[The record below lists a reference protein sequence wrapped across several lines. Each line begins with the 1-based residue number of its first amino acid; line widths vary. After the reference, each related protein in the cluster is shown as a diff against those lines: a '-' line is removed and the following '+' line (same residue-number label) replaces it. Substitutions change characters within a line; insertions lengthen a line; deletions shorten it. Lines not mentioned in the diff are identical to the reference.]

1 MYIEN
6 ERMHAMKPLIADLHM
21 HTLVSGH
28 AFGTIREMAAD
39 AAERKLKLIGITEHG
54 PGVPGTCDPIYYL
67 NFRAAPRMLYGVEI
81 LYGCEVNI
89 CTGGALSLERRYL
102 DALDYAIAGIHGFC
116 FQDEG
121 AAKNTDSV
129 IKCMADPKVRFIS
142 HPDDSR
148 YPMDYPALVKAAKEY
163 GVALEVN
170 NSSLCTS
177 SFRPGCWENYK
188 VMLPLCMEYGVP
200 VIVDSDA
207 HDPAAVGQF
216 PFALKLLEEV
226 GFDEQLILNNDL
238 QKVKHFLLNQ
248 T

>member
-1 MYIEN
+1 
-6 ERMHAMKPLIADLHM
+6 MKPFVADMHM

-39 AAERKLKLIGITEHG
+39 AAERKLQLIGITEHG
-54 PGVPGTCDPIYYL
+54 PGLPGACDPIYYL
-67 NFRAAPRMLYGVEI
+67 NFRSAPRKLYGVEI

-89 CTGGALSLERRYL
+89 CTGGKLSLDRLYL

-116 FQDEG
+116 YENEG
-121 AAKNTDSV
+121 AVKNTDS
-129 IKCMADPKVRFIS
+129 IIQCMKDPKVRFIS

-148 YPMDYPALVKAAKEY
+148 YPIDYPALVQGAKEY

-170 NSSLCTS
+170 NSSLSTT

-188 VMLPLCMEYGVP
+188 IMLPLCLEYGVP

-207 HDPAAVGQF
+207 HDPAAVGDF
-216 PFALKLLEEV
+216 TLAIKLLDEI
-226 GFDEQLILNNDL
+226 GFDETLILNNDL
-238 QKVKHFLLNQ
+238 NKVKDFLLK
-248 T
+248 TG

>member
-1 MYIEN
+1 
-6 ERMHAMKPLIADLHM
+6 MKPLIADMHM

-28 AFGTIREMAAD
+28 AYGTIREMAAG
-39 AAERKLKLIGITEHG
+39 AAEQNLQMIGITEHG

-67 NFRAAPRMLYGVEI
+67 NLKAAPRYLYGVEV

-89 CTGGALSLERRYL
+89 CTGGTLSMGRRYL

-116 FQDEG
+116 YENEG
-121 AAKNTDSV
+121 IVKNTDSI

-148 YPMDYPALVKAAKEY
+148 YPVDYSALVQGAKEY

-170 NSSLCTS
+170 NSSLCPT
-177 SFRPGCWENYK
+177 SFRPGCLENYRC
-188 VMLPLCMEYGVP
+188 MLPLCMEYGVP

-207 HDPAAVGQF
+207 HDPDAVGDF
-216 PFALKLLEEV
+216 SLAINVLEEV
-226 GFDEQLILNNDL
+226 GFDQNLILNTDV
-238 QKVKHFLLNQ
+238 QKVKQFLLK
-248 T
+248 

>member
-1 MYIEN
+1 
-6 ERMHAMKPLIADLHM
+6 MKPLIADMHM

-28 AFGTIREMAAD
+28 AYGTIREMAAG
-39 AAERKLKLIGITEHG
+39 AAERNLRLIGITEHG
-54 PGVPGTCDPIYYL
+54 PGIPGACDPIYYL

-89 CTGGALSLERRYL
+89 CTGGSLSLGRRHL

-116 FQDEG
+116 YENEG
-121 AAKNTDSV
+121 TVKNTDS
-129 IKCMADPKVRFIS
+129 IIRCMADPKVRFIS

-148 YPMDYPALVKAAKEY
+148 YPVDYPALVQGAKEY

-170 NSSLCTS
+170 NSSLSPS
-177 SFRPGCWENYK
+177 SFRPGCLENYRI
-188 VMLPLCMEYGVP
+188 MLPLCMEQGVP

-207 HDPAAVGQF
+207 HDPAAVGNF
-216 PFALKLLEEV
+216 TLALSLLEEV

-238 QKVKHFLLNQ
+238 QKVTQFLLHSN
-248 T
+248 

>member
-1 MYIEN
+1 
-6 ERMHAMKPLIADLHM
+6 MKPIVADMHM

-39 AAERKLKLIGITEHG
+39 AAERKLQLIGITEHG
-54 PGVPGTCDPIYYL
+54 PGLPGACDPIYYL
-67 NFRAAPRMLYGVEI
+67 NFRAAPRKLYGVEI

-89 CTGGALSLERRYL
+89 CNGGKLSLGRRYL

-116 FQDEG
+116 YEDEG
-121 AAKNTDSV
+121 AVKNTDNI
-129 IKCMADPKVRFIS
+129 IKCMEDPMVRFIS

-148 YPMDYPALVKAAKEY
+148 YPIDYPTLVQGAKEY

-177 SFRPGCWENYK
+177 SFRPGCLKNYRI
-188 VMLPLCMEYGVP
+188 MLPLCMEYGVP

-207 HDPAAVGQF
+207 HDPAAVGNF
-216 PFALKLLEEV
+216 TLAMKLLEEI
-226 GFDEQLILNNDL
+226 GFDEDLILNNDL
-238 QKVKHFLLNQ
+238 KKVKDFLLNCK
-248 T
+248 

>member
-1 MYIEN
+1 
-6 ERMHAMKPLIADLHM
+6 MKPLIADMHM

-39 AAERKLKLIGITEHG
+39 AARRNLQLIGITEHG
-54 PGVPGTCDPIYYL
+54 PGLPGTCDPIYYL
-67 NFRAAPRMLYGVEI
+67 NLMAAPRTLYGVDI

-89 CTGGALSLERRYL
+89 CTGGKLSLGRRYL

-116 FQDEG
+116 YENEG
-121 AAKNTDSV
+121 PVKNTDSV

-148 YPMDYPALVKAAKEY
+148 YPMDYPALVQGAKEY

-170 NSSLCTS
+170 NSSLGAS
-177 SFRPGCWENYK
+177 SFRPGCLENYRC
-188 VMLPLCMEYGVP
+188 MLPLCMEYGVP

-207 HDPAAVGQF
+207 HDPAAVGN
-216 PFALKLLEEV
+216 FALASALLEQI
-226 GFDEQLILNNDL
+226 GFDEHLILNNDL
-238 QKVKHFLLNQ
+238 QKVKDFLLKTN
-248 T
+248 